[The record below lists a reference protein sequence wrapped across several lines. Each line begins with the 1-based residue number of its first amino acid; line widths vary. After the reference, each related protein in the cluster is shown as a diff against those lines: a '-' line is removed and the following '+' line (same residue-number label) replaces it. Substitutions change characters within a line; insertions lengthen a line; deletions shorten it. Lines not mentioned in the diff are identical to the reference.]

1 MKNSKPS
8 GRVDCLGMGIMP
20 LDFLYTI
27 PAMPPVGGKVDAV
40 GRCIQGGG
48 PIPNALVGLSRLGLK
63 TALLAVVG
71 DDFIGRLSR
80 EELRRDGVDQRLVI
94 DRKNGSATAV
104 GFIEQKGGQ
113 RTIAMHR
120 QVGLRPSD
128 FRLADLPRPRL
139 IHLDGRDLEA
149 NLKIARWGRKIGAA
163 IVIDVGSMRNDVT
176 PLLPL
181 IDHLVVADAFALPFT
196 RARTARGAL
205 QRLAE
210 FCSGTIVV
218 TEGTNGSVG
227 YDGDSVVHQPAFRVP
242 SVDTTGA
249 GDSFHAGYLYGLHS
263 GWSLAKRLEFGAA
276 TSALK
281 CTKPGARAGAPTLPQ
296 VQRFLR
302 GKPKTYA

>member
-1 MKNSKPS
+1 
-8 GRVDCLGMGIMP
+8 MGIMP

-27 PAMPPVGGKVDAV
+27 PAMPPSGGKVDAV

-63 TALLAVVG
+63 TALVAVVG

-80 EELRRDGVDQRLVI
+80 QELRKDSVDQRLVI
-94 DRKNGSATAV
+94 DRPNGSATAV
-104 GFIEQKGGQ
+104 GFIEEESGQ

-120 QVGLRPSD
+120 QVGLRPGD
-128 FRLADLPRPRL
+128 FRLADLPQPHL
-139 IHLDGRDLEA
+139 IHMDGRDLEA
-149 NLKIARWGRKIGAA
+149 NLKLARWGRKIGAA
-163 IVIDVGSMRNDVT
+163 ITIDVGSMRNDVT

-196 RARTARGAL
+196 GTRTARAAVSK
-205 QRLAE
+205 LAK

-218 TEGTNGSVG
+218 TEGTDGSVAS
-227 YDGDSVVHQPAFRVP
+227 DGKGVIHQPAFRVK

-249 GDSFHAGYLYGLHS
+249 GDSFHTGYLYGLS
-263 GWSLAKRLEFGAA
+263 RGWPLARRLEFGAA

-281 CTKPGARAGAPTLPQ
+281 CTKPGARAGAPKLRQ

-302 GKPKTYA
+302 GGPKTYA